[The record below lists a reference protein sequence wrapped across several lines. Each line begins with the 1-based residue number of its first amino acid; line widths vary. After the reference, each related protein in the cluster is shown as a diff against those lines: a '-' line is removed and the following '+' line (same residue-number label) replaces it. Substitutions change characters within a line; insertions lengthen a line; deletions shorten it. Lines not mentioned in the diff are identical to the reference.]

1 MVELRLE
8 AIGPFNHRA
17 VLAMLTAHAVPGV
30 EAVDGAVYR
39 RLISDGGGSEARPVL
54 IELVF
59 DPHGLTA
66 RFDAEL
72 RDPHGT
78 AAMLRRWF
86 DLDADIAAI
95 DAALSPDPLLGPMI
109 ARHPGVRITGH
120 PDEFEAV
127 AAAIIGQQVSL
138 AAARTFSS
146 RLAAAFGAVAGAWRS
161 LPTAAALADAGPE
174 RIRSQVGL
182 TGARARA
189 LHEVAKRW
197 AGGPLLAGTSAA
209 EAREAL
215 LAIPGVG
222 PWTADCLLVRA
233 MQHPDTFVPGDL
245 VARRALGMDQKQAAA
260 RSETWAPYRSY
271 ALLQLWTHASYL

>member
-1 MVELRLE
+1 MVEMRLD
-8 AIGPFNHRA
+8 ANGPFSHRA

-30 EAVDGAVYR
+30 EEVDGAVYR
-39 RLISDGGGSEARPVL
+39 RLISDDDGNEARPVL
-54 IELVF
+54 VELAF
-59 DPHGLTA
+59 DPRGLTA

-72 RDPHGT
+72 RNPDGT
-78 AAMLRRWF
+78 AAMLCRWF

-95 DAALSPDPLLGPMI
+95 DAALSPDPILGPMI
-109 ARHPGVRITGH
+109 ARHPGVRVTGH

-127 AAAIIGQQVSL
+127 AAAVMGQQVSL
-138 AAARTFSS
+138 AAARTFTS
-146 RLAAAFGAVAGAWRS
+146 RLAAAFGAVTGAWRM

-182 TGARARA
+182 TGTRART

-197 AGGPLLAGTSAA
+197 AGGPVLAGTPADAA
-209 EAREAL
+209 RDEL
-215 LAIPGVG
+215 LAIPGIG

-233 MQHPDTFVPGDL
+233 LQHPDTFVPGDL

-260 RSETWAPYRSY
+260 QSEAWAPYRSY